1 MASVGLKLATSWP
14 QDCMKA
20 DISHE
25 YIKHTNSLGKTMI
38 YCIPHGQFAS
48 KMAQIRAKIRFKS
61 DPSRVKP
68 NPIRSNPFQTDPR
81 PIQSDPNPHP
91 DRSMATPG
99 RIRMVTPGRKS
110 SEMIRTYPKSSQII
124 RNHPK
129 SSGRKPFGL
138 SIGQSKCV
146 VLLYLLTIHRSP

>member
-1 MASVGLKLATSWP
+1 MDEVGPKTAQSRTDMAPVELKSARSWP
-14 QDCMKA
+14 QYCMKA

-38 YCIPHGQFAS
+38 YCIPLGQFVS

-68 NPIRSNPFQTDPR
+68 NPIQSNPFQTDPR

-99 RIRMVTPGRKS
+99 RIRMARPGRDS
-110 SEMIRTYPKSSQII
+110 SETSASHPKSVQII
-124 RNHPK
+124 RNHESANRLVYP
-129 SSGRKPFGL
+129 L
-138 SIGQSKCV
+138 SFPSV
-146 VLLYLLTIHRSP
+146 

>member
-1 MASVGLKLATSWP
+1 MDEVGAKTAQSRTDMAPVELKLATSWP

-25 YIKHTNSLGKTMI
+25 CIKHTNSLGKTMI
-38 YCIPHGQFAS
+38 YYIPHGQFAS

-61 DPSRVKP
+61 VPSRVKP
-68 NPIRSNPFQTDPR
+68 SPIQSNPFQTDPR
-81 PIQSDPNPHP
+81 PIQSDPIPHP

-110 SEMIRTYPKSSQII
+110 SELIRNDPKSSEII
-124 RNHPK
+124 ANHPNANRLVYPLVNP
-129 SSGRKPFGL
+129 S
-138 SIGQSKCV
+138 V
-146 VLLYLLTIHRSP
+146 